1 MNVRNHRPASQRRGA
16 PTSPGATPP
25 TAYTGRRLGGI
36 LLPLAATTTALL
48 AGCLAPRPASVNV
61 WAESDTREIT
71 PDSRPSPEN
80 ELYSAARGEIS
91 LVAAINETVAFQLGL
106 QTDAP
111 PSGALEIEVSD
122 LTGPAGT
129 LRAAE
134 AVSMHRMRPIL
145 VREFRSWYPRHTGR
159 SAEPTSVLDVLV
171 PWGAPR
177 GGGPISLG
185 DRQAEAVWIDIDVPT
200 TTAAGAYAGTVTVRS
215 ARDPKAL
222 ARRVALRLNVLPVA
236 LPSERSLPLVCP
248 IDPRPLLEDHAAWR
262 PAETA
267 EETRILPDEPSHHAA
282 GNVLNQVVRL
292 FHEHHTAPAL
302 LTSFPKYR
310 LTSEQAVDVDWA
322 PYDALFG
329 PWYDGSAFADRVP
342 LPVALAPVS
351 ERYPSAE
358 LNGGFESAGYAR
370 TLAAYM
376 AECRRHFEERGW
388 LGRAVVRPFAPAA
401 LSESSVRRAER
412 FAAILAQ
419 SKSGLPFLTH
429 LAPGS
434 LRSLGWHGA
443 PVVELP
449 NVGVWAPPAAWC
461 EPGALA
467 QQRNFGGRT
476 WFLAD
481 HPPYSG
487 SLRPEAPPTDTR
499 VLAWLA
505 YRYGLDGVWIE
516 DPAAPDTGANPRPS
530 DGAPLVYSGR
540 PFGLAGAV
548 LPSARL
554 KRLRRGLLDYELLH
568 LLEIRGKPL
577 LARRTAQQ
585 VVRRALADAC
595 GENLLSTLDCG
606 WSQDPYVYELAR
618 NVLLQELANQFA
630 PTDAGLDRQIDYLTD
645 WGRVMSLSAV
655 SRAEVRGVRLE
666 YAEDSLRAHVSAALL
681 NNSEQAITGVWK
693 LPDPPLG
700 WVQRGDAPMSVAA
713 HQRGVTE
720 FEVTT
725 GALAYNAEGIY
736 PFRVACET
744 QASGTF
750 AAEGRLA
757 VASCPKVSTPPRI
770 DGDLSDWV
778 RAANN
783 SAGDFLLSA
792 GPGQPPGS
800 RRPAR
805 ATRAYFCADSE
816 NLYVGIWCEL
826 GGDGRPIWTPD
837 NLVPIDG
844 AVPWGQDVVELI
856 LSPQNELHGDGGR
869 LLVLQIKPNAVF
881 SARRGALTVP
891 PMNASEDWP
900 TRPRIAVDLGGEAWT
915 VEVAVPLSSLGDEAA
930 RSVVLGCNVTRLDAR
945 RGEYSSW
952 SGASGCTYSPALLGN
967 LIRPTP

>member
-1 MNVRNHRPASQRRGA
+1 MTVRKYRPTSRRGEA
-16 PTSPGATPP
+16 TSIPAATPL
-25 TAYTGRRLGGI
+25 TAYTGRRPGGI
-36 LLPLAATTTALL
+36 LKFVAASMAALL
-48 AGCLAPRPASVNV
+48 GGCLAPRPAAVNV

-71 PDSRPSPEN
+71 PGSRPSPEN
-80 ELYSAARGEIS
+80 DLFSAARGEVS

-129 LRAAE
+129 LHAAE
-134 AVSMHRMRPIL
+134 AVSMHRMRPVL

-159 SAEPTSVLDVLV
+159 SAEPTSVLDLLV

-185 DRQAEAVWIDIDVPT
+185 DRQAEVVWIDIDVPP
-200 TTAAGAYAGTVTVRS
+200 TTAAGTYAGTITVRS
-215 ARDPKAL
+215 ASDPKAL
-222 ARRVALRLNVLPVA
+222 ARRVALKLTVLPVA
-236 LPSERSLPLVCP
+236 IPSERSLPLVCA
-248 IDPRPLLEDHAAWR
+248 IDPRALLEEHAGWR
-262 PAETA
+262 STATA
-267 EETRILPDEPSHHAA
+267 EETRILPDEPSHQAA
-282 GNVLNQVVRL
+282 ASVLNQVVTL
-292 FHEHHTAPAL
+292 FHEHRATPAPIV
-302 LTSFPKYR
+302 SFPKYR
-310 LTSEQAVDVDWA
+310 LTSEQTVEAEWA

-329 PWYDGSAFADRVP
+329 GWYDGSALPDRVP
-342 LPVALAPVS
+342 LAVALVPLS

-370 TLAAYM
+370 TLAAYV
-376 AECRRHFEERGW
+376 AECRQHFEARGW
-388 LGRAVVRPFAPAA
+388 LGRAVVRPSASAA
-401 LSESSVRRAER
+401 LGESSVRRAER
-412 FAAILAQ
+412 FASILAQ
-419 SKSGLPFLTH
+419 GESGLPFLTH
-429 LAPGS
+429 LAPGT

-443 PVVELP
+443 PVVELAH
-449 NVGVWAPPAAWC
+449 VGVWASPAAWC

-467 QQRNFGGRT
+467 QQRNLGSRT
-476 WFLAD
+476 WFMAD
-481 HPPYSG
+481 QPPYSG
-487 SLRPEAPPTDTR
+487 SLRPEAPPTDAR

-505 YRYGLDGVWIE
+505 YRYGLNGVWIE
-516 DPAAPDTGANPRPS
+516 GALTSEAGIDPQQSDAAPLA
-530 DGAPLVYSGR
+530 YSGR

-548 LPSARL
+548 LPSVRL
-554 KRLRRGLLDYELLH
+554 KRLRRGLFDYELLH

-577 LARRTAQQ
+577 LAQRTAQQ

-618 NVLLQELANQFA
+618 KVLLQELANQFA
-630 PTDAGLDRQIDYLTD
+630 PTDAGLERQIDYLTD

-681 NNSEQAITGVWK
+681 NNSEQAISGVWK

-700 WVQRGDAPMSVAA
+700 WEQRGDAPLSVAA

-720 FEVTT
+720 IEVTA

-736 PFRVACET
+736 PFRMMCET
-744 QASGTF
+744 PAAGSF

-783 SAGDFLLSA
+783 SAGDFLLCA
-792 GPGQPPGS
+792 GAGDPPGS
-800 RRPAR
+800 RRPVR
-805 ATRAYFCADSE
+805 STRAYFCADSE

-826 GGDGRPIWTPD
+826 GGDVRPIWTPD

-844 AVPWGQDVVELI
+844 AHPWGQDVVELI
-856 LSPQNELHGDGGR
+856 ISPQNELHGDGGR

-881 SARRGALTVP
+881 SARRGALTIP

-900 TRPRIAVDLGGEAWT
+900 TRPRIAVDLGAEAWT
-915 VEVAVPLSSLGDEAA
+915 VEVAVPIASLGEEAA

-952 SGASGCTYSPALLGN
+952 SGASGYIYSPAQLGN
-967 LIRPTP
+967 LIRPAP